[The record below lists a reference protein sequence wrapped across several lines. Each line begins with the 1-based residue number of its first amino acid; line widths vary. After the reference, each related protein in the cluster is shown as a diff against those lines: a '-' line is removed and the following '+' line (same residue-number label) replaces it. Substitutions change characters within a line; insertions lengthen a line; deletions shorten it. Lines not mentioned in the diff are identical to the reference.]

1 MEVIAGFALCL
12 ALVLTVYAF
21 AASVTGVLRK
31 NDRLIYS
38 SYRAVAAVWL
48 AVSVAIGILMY
59 SLFIDDFH
67 ISYVAAHSNRALPWF
82 YKITSLWSGQE
93 GSLLFW
99 SWLLAGYAMV
109 AVWMNREKHR
119 AMMPYVVAT
128 LAVVQGF
135 FLTMNVIV
143 ASPFRIFAM
152 NQGGETIVQGPLDGQ
167 GLNPLLQY
175 PAMAIHPPML
185 YLGYVGFT
193 VPFAFAMA
201 TLITEQAGEKWI
213 ETTRRWTMVTWLF
226 LSIGIML
233 GARWAYAV
241 LGWGGYWGWDP
252 VENASLMP
260 WLTGTAFLHSVMM
273 QEKRGMMKVWN
284 MVLIFSTFFLC
295 VFGTFMTRSGI
306 VSSVH
311 AFAQSAIGSYFVAF
325 LGGGILIAGWLLF
338 ERLDYLKSNQQLD
351 SLVSRES
358 SFLFNNLLLLAACFA
373 VLWGTLFPVIT
384 EAVKGVKISVG
395 APFFNKVNIPIGL
408 LLLFLTGVGPLF
420 AWRKTSVASL
430 KKNFLYPGFVSL
442 AAGAMLYAIGVREFY
457 PLVCFIMSI
466 FVALTIVLEFYR
478 GARVIAEKTGAS
490 LISAASTLT
499 FRNTRRYGGYIV
511 HFGIVLI
518 FIGIAGTAFNSER
531 EQGMKV
537 GDKLELGPYSFRL
550 ANLEETDND
559 NYQAELAAVEMYR
572 GDKLVDVMHPEKR
585 FYKSSRQPSTE
596 AAIRPR
602 VSEDIYVVFAG
613 MDEDNH
619 LAVINVHRNPLVNWI
634 WVGGFILIVGTLVAL
649 VPARPGL
656 GSSRRNRKHGGKAA
670 SRAADRS
677 GQETEHDEVPA

>member
-1 MEVIAGFALCL
+1 
-12 ALVLTVYAF
+12 
-21 AASVTGVLRK
+21 
-31 NDRLIYS
+31 
-38 SYRAVAAVWL
+38 
-48 AVSVAIGILMY
+48 
-59 SLFIDDFH
+59 
-67 ISYVAAHSNRALPWF
+67 
-82 YKITSLWSGQE
+82 
-93 GSLLFW
+93 
-99 SWLLAGYAMV
+99 
-109 AVWMNREKHR
+109 
-119 AMMPYVVAT
+119 
-128 LAVVQGF
+128 
-135 FLTMNVIV
+135 
-143 ASPFRIFAM
+143 
-152 NQGGETIVQGPLDGQ
+152 
-167 GLNPLLQY
+167 
-175 PAMAIHPPML
+175 
-185 YLGYVGFT
+185 
-193 VPFAFAMA
+193 
-201 TLITEQAGEKWI
+201 
-213 ETTRRWTMVTWLF
+213 
-226 LSIGIML
+226 
-233 GARWAYAV
+233 
-241 LGWGGYWGWDP
+241 
-252 VENASLMP
+252 
-260 WLTGTAFLHSVMM
+260 
-273 QEKRGMMKVWN
+273 
-284 MVLIFSTFFLC
+284 
-295 VFGTFMTRSGI
+295 
-306 VSSVH
+306 
-311 AFAQSAIGSYFVAF
+311 
-325 LGGGILIAGWLLF
+325 LF